1 MVISHHSDKRTLGQ
15 AFLNNQHAR
24 RFLVRILIAFSIIQ
38 PIGDCFG
45 YSSQIWINF
54 DKSQYSECHS
64 VMKQT
69 YLCQPASLEL
79 VTLDQGSINL
89 EILNI
94 CRPPVSPS
102 DRVKRVNVLVTVS
115 QQPRVVPAPSYCTGQ
130 QVLAKLGKFAP
141 CVNFISLYWLGWV
154 DTISF
159 CVQDMTEYL
168 TEHIPHSLHS
178 CTTTCSVSTLSRQ
191 QIFIK
196 QDINTSHRT
205 QPPGHEFLVKHAK
218 NYILH
223 QTLSCQLM
231 VQFVNLFI
239 WTQISQSNKRSWNTQ
254 NYSSLIFTAL
264 VKRRL

>member
-115 QQPRVVPAPSYCTGQ
+115 QQPRVVPAPLLLHRPTGARETREICPLRQ
-130 QVLAKLGKFAP
+130 
-141 CVNFISLYWLGWV
+141 LYQPL
-154 DTISF
+154 
-159 CVQDMTEYL
+159 L
-168 TEHIPHSLHS
+168 TTMLDRH
-178 CTTTCSVSTLSRQ
+178 
-191 QIFIK
+191 
-196 QDINTSHRT
+196 HR
-205 QPPGHEFLVKHAK
+205 FLCPWHDW
-218 NYILH
+218 ID
-223 QTLSCQLM
+223 
-231 VQFVNLFI
+231 
-239 WTQISQSNKRSWNTQ
+239 
-254 NYSSLIFTAL
+254 LIMW
-264 VKRRL
+264 